1 MHGPCRLSSMIS
13 ESFLLVPVQDRHQA
27 APARIVPR
35 SASEE
40 KLRAK
45 ARECQHRR
53 RRFAQ
58 IVPFARCFLR
68 TPAEMRPDRRH
79 RVLSAPPLL
88 RDRTVRA
95 PDWRPQILRTD
106 GSNNAL
112 IPSLSRSSGGSRT
125 RHRCGEP
132 DLQTRGRQTPALP
145 PTYRH
150 KGDAIRRHRP
160 HHKGLR
166 ETSLS
171 LLGDAIRRTFGE
183 KNFPPPKSKT
193 KP

>member
-1 MHGPCRLSSMIS
+1 MVMPPVDVKLRPSIIFRVTKSHTGLELCVHGHQGQSLEMHGPCRLSSMIS

-95 PDWRPQILRTD
+95 PDWRPQSCELTV
-106 GSNNAL
+106 
-112 IPSLSRSSGGSRT
+112 
-125 RHRCGEP
+125 
-132 DLQTRGRQTPALP
+132 
-145 PTYRH
+145 PTM
-150 KGDAIRRHRP
+150 
-160 HHKGLR
+160 L
-166 ETSLS
+166 
-171 LLGDAIRRTFGE
+171 
-183 KNFPPPKSKT
+183 
-193 KP
+193 